1 MAKKKGKK
9 NKGRK
14 TFEVKTRGNN
24 GKDIKQKSTAKKY
37 SGRKLAQSTRQSIN
51 KAAIK
56 KFGSRKQASKKGATV
71 SKKTQFKDLSK
82 KQKAS
87 IGVKG
92 KVDTTKE
99 LNRLR
104 EAIGYKVDRNDKAV
118 GSIRFAIH
126 ADKQRGKDLS
136 REYKNKPTADV
147 ISKLTTNQRR
157 VDQSKDTLKALRR
170 NKGNGA
176 LEAADLGL
184 QNQFGELQGQ
194 VDSAINRIN
203 NYEPDAA
210 LQNQLKNLQ
219 GARQADRQNFNSE
232 IGNLNTMI
240 NNLQMNTV
248 DLVDTYEGRMADDR
262 DAYNNSLNS
271 LRDAYT
277 LQEAQTTRMNEIYA
291 DQQRRSQ
298 NLRRAYVPSSNQ
310 VAGNPMVG
318 DRRKGR
324 KAADRKSALS
334 SLTIST
340 GLGRNAN
347 PLAGLQLA

>member
-14 TFEVKTRGNN
+14 TFEVKTRGDN

-51 KAAIK
+51 KAAVQ
-56 KFGSRKQASKKGATV
+56 KFGSRKKASNKGATV
-71 SKKTQFKDLSK
+71 SKKTQFKDLNR

-87 IGVKG
+87 IGIKG

-99 LNRLR
+99 LNKLR
-104 EAIGYKVDRNDKAV
+104 EAIGYKVDRSDRDA
-118 GSIRFAIH
+118 GSIRFAIQ
-126 ADKQRGKDLS
+126 ADQQTGRDLAK
-136 REYKNKPTADV
+136 EYKNKPTADV
-147 ISKLTTNQRR
+147 ISKMTTNTRR
-157 VDQSKDTLKALRR
+157 IESAKDTLRGLRQS
-170 NKGNGA
+170 KGNGA
-176 LEAADLGL
+176 LDTADLGIN
-184 QNQFGELQGQ
+184 NQFGELQNQ
-194 VDSAINRIN
+194 IDKAVDQINSYDPTAGLRDQIK
-203 NYEPDAA
+203 D
-210 LQNQLKNLQ
+210 LKD
-219 GARQADRQNFNSE
+219 ARQTDATGFNKE

-240 NNLQMNTV
+240 TNLQMSTD
-248 DLVDTYEGRMADDR
+248 DLVDGYETRIANDR
-262 DAYNNSLNS
+262 DDYTNALSN

-277 LQEAQTTRMNEIYA
+277 LQDAQTQRMNDIYA

-318 DRRKGR
+318 DRRRGR
-324 KAADRKSALS
+324 KAADRGSSLS